1 MVWHTG
7 VAGLYAV
14 MQKNKGEFVK
24 YEGLFLVSELLQTK
38 VYRRCYFADLTVFA
52 LTPNCLADEPTF
64 LGRTPRCGLSRTL
77 FMSIVVKA
85 APVTL
90 VPWEFYHE

>member
-1 MVWHTG
+1 M
-7 VAGLYAV
+7 
-14 MQKNKGEFVK
+14 
-24 YEGLFLVSELLQTK
+24 
-38 VYRRCYFADLTVFA
+38 CYFADLTVFA

-64 LGRTPRCGLSRTL
+64 LGRTPRCGLSHTL

-85 APVTL
+85 ALVTL